1 MKPRLGIAP
10 TYRREV
16 KSCVMHASLTDR
28 ELIRAYRN
36 GEDRA
41 FETLLNRYQQGVF
54 TKIHFVVRDE
64 EIANDLFQDVWI
76 KVVQTLKTGR
86 YVEEGKFGPWVMRI
100 AHNAAIDHF
109 RRNRKRR
116 MVRPTDEFDI
126 FETLSHDA
134 PSIEDRLVEDEI
146 MAELRQLIPALPEE
160 QQQVVHMRLTH
171 NLSFK
176 EIAEET
182 DVSIN
187 TALGRMR
194 YALINLRKMVED
206 QNLTLT
212 PH

>member
-1 MKPRLGIAP
+1 
-10 TYRREV
+10 
-16 KSCVMHASLTDR
+16 MHASRTDR

-76 KVVQTLKTGR
+76 KVVQILKTGR

-126 FETLSHDA
+126 FDTLSNDT
-134 PSIEDRLVEDEI
+134 PSVEDRLVQEEI
-146 MAELRQLIPALPEE
+146 LQELRQLIPSLPEE
-160 QQQVVHMRLTH
+160 QQQVVKMRLEH

-206 QNLTLT
+206 QNLVLTLR
-212 PH
+212 

>member
-100 AHNAAIDHF
+100 AHNSAIDHF

>member
-1 MKPRLGIAP
+1 MQ
-10 TYRREV
+10 
-16 KSCVMHASLTDR
+16 ASQTDR
-28 ELIRAYRN
+28 ELIRSYRN
-36 GEDRA
+36 GDERS

-54 TKIHFVVRDE
+54 TKILFVVRDQ

-76 KVVQTLKTGR
+76 KVVQVLKSGR

-109 RRNRKRR
+109 RRNKKRR
-116 MVRPTDEFDI
+116 MVRPTEEFDI
-126 FETLSHDA
+126 FETLTNDA
-134 PSIEDRLVEDEI
+134 PSVEDRLVESEI
-146 MAELRQLIPALPEE
+146 LQELQQLLPALPEE
-160 QQQVVHMRLTH
+160 QREVVKMRLEH

-194 YALINLRKMVED
+194 YALINLRRMVED

-212 PH
+212 PR

>member
-10 TYRREV
+10 TYRHEV

>member
-1 MKPRLGIAP
+1 M
-10 TYRREV
+10 YRREV

-28 ELIRAYRN
+28 ELIRAYKN

-212 PH
+212 PR

>member
-1 MKPRLGIAP
+1 
-10 TYRREV
+10 
-16 KSCVMHASLTDR
+16 MHASHTDG
-28 ELIRAYRN
+28 ELILAYRK
-36 GEDRA
+36 GQDRA

-54 TKIHFVVRDE
+54 SKIHFVVRDE

-76 KVVQTLKTGR
+76 KVVQILKTGR
-86 YVEEGKFGPWVMRI
+86 YVEEGKFGPWIMRI

-126 FETLSHDA
+126 FDTLSNDA
-134 PSIEDRLVEDEI
+134 PSAEDRLVEDEI
-146 MAELRQLIPALPEE
+146 LSESRQLIPSLPEE
-160 QQQVVHMRLTH
+160 QQQVIQMRLTQ

-182 DVSIN
+182 EVSIN

-212 PH
+212 PR

>member
-1 MKPRLGIAP
+1 
-10 TYRREV
+10 
-16 KSCVMHASLTDR
+16 MHASRTDR

-76 KVVQTLKTGR
+76 KVVQILKTGR

-126 FETLSHDA
+126 FDTLSTDA
-134 PSIEDRLVEDEI
+134 PSVEDRLVQEEI
-146 MAELRQLIPALPEE
+146 LQELRQLIPSLPEE
-160 QQQVVHMRLTH
+160 QQQVVQMRLEH

-206 QNLTLT
+206 QNLVLTLR
-212 PH
+212 

>member
-10 TYRREV
+10 TYRHEV

-100 AHNAAIDHF
+100 AHNAAIYHF

>member
-10 TYRREV
+10 KHRHEV